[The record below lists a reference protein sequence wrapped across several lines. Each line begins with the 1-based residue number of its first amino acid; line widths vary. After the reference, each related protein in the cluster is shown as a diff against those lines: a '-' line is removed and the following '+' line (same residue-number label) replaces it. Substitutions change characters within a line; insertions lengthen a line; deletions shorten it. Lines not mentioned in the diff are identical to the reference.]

1 MDDIDER
8 VRRRA
13 KRRRRGCVVRGKAER
28 VTVREIRGGGGS
40 RVSPG
45 GGKPNRFPANTGDPF
60 PSPLYVRVRE
70 GTNPNKNKRTTF
82 RLSVRFC
89 CLGAVLVIV
98 GLCSLIS
105 HGRRAGESPTKEWR
119 RLEKSS
125 SGKISHYL
133 LSAREPPPRIR
144 NLFAP
149 KPCVPVTHT
158 DWSASIRITA
168 SRLQVSVPILHRGA
182 TTRAISSLLPAFA
195 ASLATDGYLTSGSPW
210 TGRPTSNHV
219 FSSRRLQNR
228 CRSLRCRCD
237 AHRRIP

>member
-1 MDDIDER
+1 MDEIDER
-8 VRRRA
+8 VRTRA
-13 KRRRRGCVVRGKAER
+13 KRATTRCVVRGKAER
-28 VTVREIRGGGGS
+28 VTVREIRGGELGYHRAGES
-40 RVSPG
+40 QIGFRQ
-45 GGKPNRFPANTGDPF
+45 TLETPF
-60 PSPLYVRVRE
+60 SSLVYVRVRE

-89 CLGAVLVIV
+89 RLGAVLLVIV

-133 LSAREPPPRIR
+133 LSAPTDSEPVRSQTLRTRDPP
-144 NLFAP
+144 
-149 KPCVPVTHT
+149 

-168 SRLQVSVPILHRGA
+168 SRLQVSVP
-182 TTRAISSLLPAFA
+182 TTRALSSLLPAFA
-195 ASLATDGYLTSGSPW
+195 ASLATYRSLTSGSPW
-210 TGRPTSNHV
+210 TGRPANNHV

-228 CRSLRCRCD
+228 HSDSPRTPSRDRQG
-237 AHRRIP
+237 AHRDH